1 MYNVINQAQFTVAQ
15 FSILELTEMRTALG
29 AEQYPVKDTRVA
41 KIVDSF
47 IDGPLLQPLEVT
59 TYEGLNFLSGGRNR
73 TAALAIEYADDLSK
87 LVTVLQ
93 YKATTSEELI
103 ARMVSSNGSRS
114 MSASETKELNTSAKF
129 GFDALTV
136 ESIVAKAYTATE
148 TQAVDMLTLALAIQ
162 LDEAYG
168 CGKNT
173 GLVVSRSLMT
183 SLKKMKVSIEHP
195 AKVDDDGTLLT
206 VATVEKRTLLSYTLS
221 MGIER
226 THELLDSIVCSVDY
240 AAVTPMELPGK
251 VYNEA
256 LLTGLDMV
264 ESNVSATVVGSV
276 ASYYSTVTR
285 PATWQRSAA
294 KWVKVMV
301 PVLKVYLSESL
312 ELHIN

>member
-1 MYNVINQAQFTVAQ
+1 MSHINQSQFTIAQ

-59 TYEGLNFLSGGRNR
+59 TYEGINFLSGGRNR
-73 TAALAIEYADDLSK
+73 TAALAIEYADDMTK
-87 LVTVLQ
+87 LVTVLL
-93 YKATTSEELI
+93 YSVHTPEELI
-103 ARMVSSNGSRS
+103 SRITSSNGSRS
-114 MSASETKELNTSAKF
+114 MTASEGKELTTSAKF

-136 ESIVAKAYTATE
+136 ESIVAKAYTTTE

-183 SLKKMKVSIEHP
+183 SLKKMKVTIEHP
-195 AKVDDDGTLLT
+195 SQVDDDGTLLT
-206 VATVEKRTLLSYTLS
+206 VKTTEKRTLISHTLS

-226 THELLDSIVCSVDY
+226 IHELLDSIVCSVDY

-256 LLTGLDMV
+256 LLTGLGMV
-264 ESNVSATVVGSV
+264 EPNVQATVVGST
-276 ASYYSTVTR
+276 ASYSTVVTR

-312 ELHIN
+312 ELNIN